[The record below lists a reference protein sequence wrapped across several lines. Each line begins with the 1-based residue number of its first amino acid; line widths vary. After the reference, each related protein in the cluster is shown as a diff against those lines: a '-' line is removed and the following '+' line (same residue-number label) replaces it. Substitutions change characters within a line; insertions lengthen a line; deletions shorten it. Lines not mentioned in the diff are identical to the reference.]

1 MSNAYLIVSVTYAGT
16 VIRLSTVDL
25 DITDAAEGATY
36 SFYPGIGELTVSTA
50 MEFLQS
56 SAGALSVPVQAVFP
70 VSVAALHAQGHQLAR
85 SPVEVAIWTEG
96 TDYAAR
102 IILAR
107 GIVSDPEWG
116 EPAEPV
122 AFSVEDAAKT
132 STVTVPNGTEQVDGY
147 TWPDTI
153 TYLATTDLG
162 ICYPRV
168 YGNPGAVSTSMA
180 SWVAGTQLVWV
191 SYRYSAGHL
200 LRAVIA
206 GHSCS
211 MKHIKLTTDEELSAQ
226 NFATAIVQDSRGQ
239 TVTIV
244 DYFYDPP
251 IDTYTIVGGNIL
263 VRTTDSL
270 GNDVYGLGDYYY
282 GGGFH
287 PSADAPIPTYATWYD
302 SEDPSRGGLSPK
314 AGDVILDML
323 QLAGME
329 VDYGRIKAAAGLLS
343 AFRFDCV
350 VSARVK
356 PLDWLQAQIL
366 PLLPVSVD
374 RSGDGAS
381 LIVWRYDATPEDATA
396 VLDAEADALIE
407 RATPITTDS
416 GGIVNRWTL
425 NYAYSVRTGQ
435 YCEVATRGNDT
446 TTADGTTTLGDQ
458 DAYCIASQAR
468 YGVIEKTIESVCVYD
483 DATAGAIL
491 AWMARAY
498 AVPRRSVGYVV
509 PASYKLYKGQI
520 VRLTDAKVS
529 IADQLAI
536 VSELQID
543 GSGTDAVQLLMI
555 EDPQRDAKAIG

>member
-16 VIRLSTVDL
+16 VIRLSTADL
-25 DITDAAEGATY
+25 DITDAAEGTTY
-36 SFYPGIGELTVSTA
+36 SYYPGIGEMTVSTA

-56 SAGALSVPVQAVFP
+56 SAGALSVPVSAVFP
-70 VSVAALHAQGHQLAR
+70 VSVAQLHAQGHQLAR

-102 IILAR
+102 IVLAR

-116 EPAEPV
+116 EPQEVV
-122 AFSVEDAAKT
+122 AFSIEDAAKT
-132 STVTVPNGTEQVDGY
+132 STVTVPGATEQVDGY

-153 TYLATTDLG
+153 TYLATADLG
-162 ICYPRV
+162 IAYPRV
-168 YGNPGAVSTSMA
+168 YGNPGAMQTSMA
-180 SWVAGTQLVWV
+180 IFVAGSQVAHAAYTSTPGGAWMVL
-191 SYRYSAGHL
+191 AGH
-200 LRAVIA
+200 AVDTPYIY
-206 GHSCS
+206 
-211 MKHIKLTTDEELSAQ
+211 LTTEQQL
-226 NFATAIVQDSRGQ
+226 TAALFVVARITDNRGQ
-239 TVTIV
+239 VLSVVPYYADYPTDTLSDYV
-244 DYFYDPP
+244 DAD
-251 IDTYTIVGGNIL
+251 GQH
-263 VRTTDSL
+263 
-270 GNDVYGLGDYYY
+270 VYGLRTPTYPGIN
-282 GGGFH
+282 
-287 PSADAPIPTYATWYD
+287 SSTQDAPYSVYATWHDPVD
-302 SEDPSRGGLSPK
+302 SSRGGLSPK

-329 VDYGRIKAAAGLLS
+329 VDYGRIKAAAGLL
-343 AFRFDCV
+343 AQFRFDCV

-407 RATPITTDS
+407 RATPISVDS
-416 GGIVNRWTL
+416 GGIVNRWTM

-446 TTADGTTTLGDQ
+446 VTADGVTTLGDQ

-468 YGVIEKTIESVCVYD
+468 YGVVEKTIESVCVYD

-498 AVPRRSVGYVV
+498 AFPRRTVGYVV
-509 PASYKLYKGQI
+509 PSSYQLHKGQI
-520 VRLTDAKVS
+520 IRLTDSLVH

-536 VSELQID
+536 VAELQID
-543 GSGTDAVQLLMI
+543 GTGTDAVSLLII
-555 EDPQRDAKAIG
+555 EDPQRDPKVIG

>member
-16 VIRLSTVDL
+16 VIRLSTADI

-36 SFYPGIGELTVSTA
+36 SYYPGIGEMTVSTA

-70 VSVAALHAQGHQLAR
+70 VSVAQLHAQGHQLAR

-102 IILAR
+102 IVLAR
-107 GIVSDPEWG
+107 GTVSDPEWG
-116 EPAEPV
+116 EPSEPV

-132 STVTVPNGTEQVDGY
+132 STVEVPGMTEQVDGY
-147 TWPDTI
+147 TWPSKVL
-153 TYLATTDLG
+153 YLATQELG
-162 ICYPRV
+162 IAYPRV
-168 YGNPGAVSTSMA
+168 YGHPGASSTSMTTWVSGTQGLYVSYQSTSFELCVIVAGHAVSTPYIWLSTDQTTTA
-180 SWVAGTQLVWV
+180 RQFKVE
-191 SYRYSAGHL
+191 RY
-200 LRAVIA
+200 I
-206 GHSCS
+206 
-211 MKHIKLTTDEELSAQ
+211 
-226 NFATAIVQDSRGQ
+226 DSRGQ
-239 TVTIV
+239 AVSGV
-244 DYFYDPP
+244 PYFPNPLDNLN
-251 IDTYTIVGGNIL
+251 TEYTDADGQY
-263 VRTTDSL
+263 
-270 GNDVYGLGDYYY
+270 VYGFGSTLAAVSGIT
-282 GGGFH
+282 
-287 PSADAPIPTYATWYD
+287 SATADTPIPLFCTWKDYVD
-302 SEDPSRGGLSPK
+302 ASRGGLSPK
-314 AGDVILDML
+314 ASDVILDML
-323 QLAGME
+323 QLAGMA
-329 VDYGRIKAAAGLLS
+329 VDYGRMKAAAGLLS

-396 VLDAEADALIE
+396 VLDADSDSMIE
-407 RATPITTDS
+407 RATNISADS
-416 GGIVNRWTL
+416 SDIINRWTM

-435 YCEVATRGNDT
+435 YCEVATRGNQT
-446 TTADGTTTLGDQ
+446 VTADGTTTLGDQ

-468 YGVIEKTIESVCVYD
+468 YGVVEKTIESVCVYD

-498 AVPRRSVGYVV
+498 AFPRRTVGYVV
-509 PASYKLYKGQI
+509 PSSYQLYKGQI
-520 VRLTDAKVS
+520 VRLTDSRVS

-536 VSELQID
+536 VAELQID
-543 GSGTDAVQLLMI
+543 GTGTDAVRLLMI
-555 EDPQRDAKAIG
+555 EDPQRDPKVIG

>member
-162 ICYPRV
+162 VCYPRV
-168 YGNPGAVSTSMA
+168 YGNPGATSTSMA
-180 SWVAGTQLVWV
+180 LWVAGSQVAHAAYTSTPGGAWM
-191 SYRYSAGHL
+191 
-200 LRAVIA
+200 VIA
-206 GHSCS
+206 GHAVSTPY
-211 MKHIKLTTDEELSAQ
+211 IYLQTDEQLVPAL
-226 NFATAIVQDSRGQ
+226 FAVVRITDNRGQ
-239 TVTIV
+239 TISVVPYYADYPTNTLSDYV
-244 DYFYDPP
+244 DAA
-251 IDTYTIVGGNIL
+251 GQH
-263 VRTTDSL
+263 
-270 GNDVYGLGDYYY
+270 VYGLRT
-282 GGGFH
+282 
-287 PSADAPIPTYATWYD
+287 PTYPGINSSTQDTPYSVYATWH
-302 SEDPSRGGLSPK
+302 DPVDVTRGGLSPK

-458 DAYCIASQAR
+458 DAYCLASQAR
-468 YGVIEKTIESVCVYD
+468 YGVVEKTIDTVCVYD

-498 AVPRRSVGYVV
+498 AFPRRSVGYVV

-529 IADQLAI
+529 ITDQLAI

-543 GSGTDAVQLLMI
+543 GSGTDAVSLLMI
-555 EDPQRDAKAIG
+555 EDPQRDPKVIG

>member
-16 VIRLSTVDL
+16 VIRLSTADI
-25 DITDAAEGATY
+25 DITDAAEGLTY
-36 SFYPGIGELTVSTA
+36 SYYPGMAELTVSTA

-56 SAGALSVPVQAVFP
+56 SAGALSVPVSAVFP
-70 VSVAALHAQGHQLAR
+70 VSVAQLHAQGHQLAR

-116 EPAEPV
+116 EPQEVV
-122 AFSVEDAAKT
+122 AFSVEDAAKA
-132 STVTVPNGTEQVDGY
+132 STVTVPSGTEQVDGY

-153 TYLATTDLG
+153 TYLATADLG
-162 ICYPRV
+162 IAYPRV
-168 YGNPGAVSTSMA
+168 YGNPGAMQTSMA
-180 SWVAGTQLVWV
+180 LFVAGSQVAHAAYTSTPGGAWMVL
-191 SYRYSAGHL
+191 AGH
-200 LRAVIA
+200 AVDTPYIY
-206 GHSCS
+206 
-211 MKHIKLTTDEELSAQ
+211 LTTEQQLTGALFVVARITD
-226 NFATAIVQDSRGQ
+226 NRGQ
-239 TVTIV
+239 VLSVVPYYADYPTDTLSDYV
-244 DYFYDPP
+244 DAD
-251 IDTYTIVGGNIL
+251 GQH
-263 VRTTDSL
+263 
-270 GNDVYGLGDYYY
+270 VYGLRTPTYPGIN
-282 GGGFH
+282 
-287 PSADAPIPTYATWYD
+287 SSTQDAPYSVYATWHDPVD
-302 SEDPSRGGLSPK
+302 SSRGGLSPK

-329 VDYGRIKAAAGLLS
+329 VDYGRIKAAAGLL
-343 AFRFDCV
+343 APFRFDCV

-396 VLDAEADALIE
+396 VLDAEADTLIE
-407 RATPITTDS
+407 RATPISVDS
-416 GGIVNRWTL
+416 SSIVNRWTL

-446 TTADGTTTLGDQ
+446 VTADGVTTLGDQ
-458 DAYCIASQAR
+458 DAYCLASQAR
-468 YGVIEKTIESVCVYD
+468 YGVVEKTIDTVCVYD

-498 AVPRRSVGYVV
+498 AFPRRTVGYVV
-509 PASYKLYKGQI
+509 PSSYQLHKGQI

-529 IADQLAI
+529 ITDQLAI
-536 VSELQID
+536 VAELQID
-543 GSGTDAVQLLMI
+543 GTGTDAVSLLMI
-555 EDPQRDAKAIG
+555 EDPQRDPKVIG

>member
-16 VIRLSTVDL
+16 VIRLSTADI
-25 DITDAAEGATY
+25 DITEAAEGATY
-36 SFYPGIGELTVSTA
+36 SYYPRIGEMTVSTA

-56 SAGALSVPVQAVFP
+56 SAGALSVPVSAVFP
-70 VSVAALHAQGHQLAR
+70 LSVAQLHAQGHQLAR

-122 AFSVEDAAKT
+122 AFSVEDAAKA
-132 STVTVPNGTEQVDGY
+132 STVTVPSGTEQVDGY

-153 TYLATTDLG
+153 TYLATADLG

-168 YGNPGAVSTSMA
+168 YGNPGAMSTSMA
-180 SWVAGTQLVWV
+180 LFVAGSQVAHAAYTSTPGGAWMVL
-191 SYRYSAGHL
+191 AGH
-200 LRAVIA
+200 AVDTPYIY
-206 GHSCS
+206 
-211 MKHIKLTTDEELSAQ
+211 LTTEQQLTGAL
-226 NFATAIVQDSRGQ
+226 FAVVRITDNRGQ
-239 TVTIV
+239 VLSVVPYYADYPTDTLSDYV
-244 DYFYDPP
+244 DAD
-251 IDTYTIVGGNIL
+251 GQH
-263 VRTTDSL
+263 
-270 GNDVYGLGDYYY
+270 VYGLRTPTYPGIN
-282 GGGFH
+282 
-287 PSADAPIPTYATWYD
+287 SSTQDAPYSVYATWH
-302 SEDPSRGGLSPK
+302 DPVNSSRGGLSPK

-329 VDYGRIKAAAGLLS
+329 VDYGRIKAAAGLL
-343 AFRFDCV
+343 APYRFDCV

-407 RATPITTDS
+407 RATPISVDS
-416 GGIVNRWTL
+416 GGIVNRWTM

-446 TTADGTTTLGDQ
+446 VTADGVTTLGDQ
-458 DAYCIASQAR
+458 DAYCLASQAR
-468 YGVIEKTIESVCVYD
+468 YGVIEKTIDTVCVYD

-498 AVPRRSVGYVV
+498 AFPRRTVGYVV
-509 PASYKLYKGQI
+509 PSSYQLHKGQI

-536 VSELQID
+536 VAELQID
-543 GSGTDAVQLLMI
+543 GTGTDAVSLLMI
-555 EDPQRDAKAIG
+555 EDPQRDPKVIG

>member
-16 VIRLSTVDL
+16 VIRLSTA
-25 DITDAAEGATY
+25 DIDIVDAAEGVTY
-36 SFYPGIGELTVSTA
+36 SYYPGIGEMTVSTA

-70 VSVAALHAQGHQLAR
+70 VSVAQLHAHGHQLAR

-102 IILAR
+102 IVLAR
-107 GIVSDPEWG
+107 GTVSDPEWG
-116 EPAEPV
+116 EPTEPV

-132 STVTVPNGTEQVDGY
+132 STVEVPGMTEQVDGY
-147 TWPDTI
+147 TWPNKVL
-153 TYLATTDLG
+153 YLATQELG
-162 ICYPRV
+162 IAYPRV
-168 YGNPGAVSTSMA
+168 YGHPGASSTSMTTWVSGTQGLYVSYQSTSFELCVIVAGHAVSTPYIWLSTDQTTTA
-180 SWVAGTQLVWV
+180 RQFKVE
-191 SYRYSAGHL
+191 RY
-200 LRAVIA
+200 I
-206 GHSCS
+206 
-211 MKHIKLTTDEELSAQ
+211 
-226 NFATAIVQDSRGQ
+226 DSRGQ
-239 TVTIV
+239 AVSGV
-244 DYFYDPP
+244 PYFPNPLDALN
-251 IDTYTIVGGNIL
+251 TEYTDADGQY
-263 VRTTDSL
+263 
-270 GNDVYGLGDYYY
+270 VYGFGSTLAAVSGIT
-282 GGGFH
+282 
-287 PSADAPIPTYATWYD
+287 SATADSPIPLFCTWKDYVD
-302 SEDPSRGGLSPK
+302 ASRGGLSPK

-323 QLAGME
+323 QLAGMA
-329 VDYGRIKAAAGLLS
+329 VDYGRMTAAAGLLS

-396 VLDAEADALIE
+396 VLDADSDAMIE
-407 RATPITTDS
+407 RATNISADS
-416 GGIVNRWTL
+416 SDIINRWTM

-435 YCEVATRGNDT
+435 YCEVATRGNQT
-446 TTADGTTTLGDQ
+446 VTADGVTTLGDQ

-498 AVPRRSVGYVV
+498 AFPRRTVGYVV
-509 PASYKLYKGQI
+509 PSSYQLYKGQI
-520 VRLTDAKVS
+520 VRLTDSRVS

-536 VSELQID
+536 VAELQID
-543 GSGTDAVQLLMI
+543 GTGTDAVSLLMI

>member
-16 VIRLSTVDL
+16 VIRLSTADI

-36 SFYPGIGELTVSTA
+36 SYYPGIGEMTISTA

-70 VSVAALHAQGHQLAR
+70 VNVAQLHAQGHQLAR

-107 GIVSDPEWG
+107 GTVSDPEWG
-116 EPAEPV
+116 EPSEPV

-132 STVTVPNGTEQVDGY
+132 STIEVPSMTEQVDGY
-147 TWPDTI
+147 TWPLTVFD
-153 TYLATTDLG
+153 LATDELG
-162 ICYPRV
+162 LVYPRI
-168 YGNPGAVSTSMA
+168 YGSPGAVSTSMA
-180 SWVAGTQLVWV
+180 SWVAGSQALTV
-191 SYRYSAGHL
+191 RYVDTPGYAMYL
-200 LRAVIA
+200 LIA
-206 GHSCS
+206 GHAMSTPYVQLS
-211 MKHIKLTTDEELSAQ
+211 TDQQTVARQFHLYEFS
-226 NFATAIVQDSRGQ
+226 DSRGQ
-239 TVTIV
+239 TVTGV
-244 DYFYDPP
+244 TWYSDYPSN
-251 IDTYTIVGGNIL
+251 TNVQG
-263 VRTTDSL
+263 TDA
-270 GNDVYGLGDYYY
+270 DFQYVYGFGSTLPDVAGIV
-282 GGGFH
+282 
-287 PSADAPIPTYATWYD
+287 SATKDAPLKIFCNFRD
-302 SEDPSRGGLSPK
+302 LVDPSRGGLSPK

-323 QLAGME
+323 QLSGMA
-329 VDYGRIKAAAGLLS
+329 VDYGRVKAAAGLLS

-356 PLDWLQAQIL
+356 PLNWLQAQIL

-396 VLDAEADALIE
+396 VLDADSDSMIE
-407 RATPITTDS
+407 RATNISADS
-416 GGIVNRWTL
+416 SDIINRWTM

-435 YCEVATRGNDT
+435 YCEVATRGNQT
-446 TTADGTTTLGDQ
+446 VTADGVTTLGDQ
-458 DAYCIASQAR
+458 DGYCIASQAR

-498 AVPRRSVGYVV
+498 AFPRRTVGYVV
-509 PASYKLYKGQI
+509 PSSYQLYKGQI
-520 VRLTDAKVS
+520 VRLTDSLVS

-536 VSELQID
+536 VAELQID
-543 GSGTDAVQLLMI
+543 GTGTDAV
-555 EDPQRDAKAIG
+555 RDRKSVCRERVFWTV

>member
-16 VIRLSTVDL
+16 VIRLSTA
-25 DITDAAEGATY
+25 DIDIVDAAEGVTY
-36 SFYPGIGELTVSTA
+36 SYYPGIGEMTVSTA

-70 VSVAALHAQGHQLAR
+70 VNVAQLHAQGHQLAR

-102 IILAR
+102 IVLAR
-107 GIVSDPEWG
+107 GTVSDPEWG
-116 EPAEPV
+116 EPTEPV

-132 STVTVPNGTEQVDGY
+132 STVEVPGMTEQVDGY
-147 TWPDTI
+147 TWPNKVL
-153 TYLATTDLG
+153 YLATQELG
-162 ICYPRV
+162 IAYPRV
-168 YGNPGAVSTSMA
+168 YGHPGASSTSMTTWVSGTQGLYVSYQSTSFELCVIVAGHAVSTPYIWLSTDQTTTA
-180 SWVAGTQLVWV
+180 RQFKVE
-191 SYRYSAGHL
+191 RY
-200 LRAVIA
+200 I
-206 GHSCS
+206 
-211 MKHIKLTTDEELSAQ
+211 
-226 NFATAIVQDSRGQ
+226 DSRGQ
-239 TVTIV
+239 AVSGV
-244 DYFYDPP
+244 PYFPNPLDALN
-251 IDTYTIVGGNIL
+251 TEYTDADGQY
-263 VRTTDSL
+263 
-270 GNDVYGLGDYYY
+270 VYGFGSTLAAVSGIT
-282 GGGFH
+282 
-287 PSADAPIPTYATWYD
+287 SATADSPIPLFCTWKDYVD
-302 SEDPSRGGLSPK
+302 ASRGGLSPK

-323 QLAGME
+323 QLAGMA
-329 VDYGRIKAAAGLLS
+329 VDYGRMTAAAGLLS

-396 VLDAEADALIE
+396 VLDADSDAMIE
-407 RATPITTDS
+407 RATNISADS
-416 GGIVNRWTL
+416 SDIINRWTM

-435 YCEVATRGNDT
+435 YCEVATRGNQT
-446 TTADGTTTLGDQ
+446 VTADGVTTLGDQ

-468 YGVIEKTIESVCVYD
+468 YGVVEKTIESVCVYD

-498 AVPRRSVGYVV
+498 AFPRRTVGYVV
-509 PASYKLYKGQI
+509 PSSYQLYKGQI
-520 VRLTDAKVS
+520 VRLTDSLVS

-536 VSELQID
+536 VAELQID
-543 GSGTDAVQLLMI
+543 GTGTDAVSLLMI